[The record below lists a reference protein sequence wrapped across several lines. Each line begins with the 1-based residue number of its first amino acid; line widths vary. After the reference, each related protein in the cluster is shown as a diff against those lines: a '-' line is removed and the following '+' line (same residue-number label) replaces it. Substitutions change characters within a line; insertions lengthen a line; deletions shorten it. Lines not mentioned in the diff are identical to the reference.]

1 MEKICVQVIGAHP
14 ERRTLQLDL
23 HQVMYASF
31 SQEATVGNLK
41 DAIISLLAQ
50 TSDFDFRDKYTFGVI
65 SFQADGRNKKDT
77 PDPDPQYFALAV
89 LDDLSD
95 AQKNDIIAEEFPDKS
110 ELERVQ
116 YFDTIKESYVLLSII
131 RNHNNRLYTI

>member
-1 MEKICVQVIGAHP
+1 
-14 ERRTLQLDL
+14 
-23 HQVMYASF
+23 MYASF